1 MLRQNKILG
10 NMLGADIDFI
20 VRGIDSK
27 TRSVAVSC
35 REAMRRSSLEDL
47 GIKADIKS
55 ISENTDRDNLQK
67 CRIQGKY
74 AGRVTDVT
82 RALSMCA
89 SPMASMRQPIPAMTT
104 GCPAKRTMYLLL
116 SPVWIW
122 SGVWP

>member
-1 MLRQNKILG
+1 MLVRILS
-10 NMLGADIDFI
+10 
-20 VRGIDSK
+20 VR
-27 TRSVAVSC
+27 RN
-35 REAMRRSSLEDL
+35 SLEDL

-74 AGRVTDVT
+74 AGRVTDVHKGVVYV
-82 RALSMCA
+82 RLSNGVNAVAHSCYDYRM
-89 SPMASMRQPIPAMTT
+89 P
-104 GCPAKRTMYLLL
+104 GKNGTMYLLP